1 MNSPLPRIVLGIDT
15 SLRSTGIGIIEAQG
29 SRIIP
34 LCHGRIRNPASLS
47 LSQCLVRIH
56 DEITALLEKHTP
68 TEAAVEG
75 IFYGKNPRTMMIL
88 CHARG
93 VVIRACAA
101 RAIPVFEYEPR
112 TVKQAIAG
120 TGAAEKHQIQMMIG
134 RLLSL
139 REEIPEDAADAL
151 AIALTHLHKTT
162 GIRAVAQDPV

>member
-1 MNSPLPRIVLGIDT
+1 MNNPIARIVLGVDT
-15 SLRSTGIGIIEAQG
+15 SLRSTGVGIIEAQG
-29 SRIIP
+29 SRMIP
-34 LCHGRIRNPASLS
+34 LHYARIRNPASIP

-56 DEITALLEKHTP
+56 DEITALLEKYTP
-68 TEAAVEG
+68 SEAAVEG

-101 RAIPVFEYEPR
+101 RGIPVFEYEPR
-112 TVKQAIAG
+112 SVKQAVAG
-120 TGAAEKHQIQMMIG
+120 TGAAEKHQVQMMIG
-134 RLLSL
+134 RLLSI

-162 GIRAVAQDPV
+162 GVRALSPQPI